1 MLSLVVRL
9 RLFDVDR
16 ICLRCLF
23 DEQINDDDDDD
34 DDDDDKISAAIVDK
48 TKTIW
53 RKLLAALTETK
64 TKIREFSS
72 TKLKL

>member
-48 TKTIW
+48 TKTI
-53 RKLLAALTETK
+53 
-64 TKIREFSS
+64 
-72 TKLKL
+72 

>member
-34 DDDDDKISAAIVDK
+34 DDKISAAIVDK
-48 TKTIW
+48 TKTI
-53 RKLLAALTETK
+53 
-64 TKIREFSS
+64 
-72 TKLKL
+72 